1 MNKIPPFDVSQQYQQ
16 IGDRLNQ
23 AALAVLASG
32 QYIGGQTVS
41 QFESEFAKY
50 ISGSGESISQLHD
63 QLHGE
68 LHGQLHGIA
77 CNSGTDALYLA
88 LRALDIGEGD
98 EVITS
103 PFTFFASAETISM
116 TGAKPIFIDIE
127 SHSFNM
133 NVDLIESAITDR
145 TKAIMPVHLFG
156 RAVDMTK
163 LMAIAKK
170 HNLDVIEDC
179 AQATG
184 ASFGGQKVGSI
195 GDVGCFSFY
204 PTKNLGGCG
213 DGGMITTH
221 NPEIAEKLR
230 VLREHG
236 SPKRYYHEYIGMN
249 SRLDALQAALLQVK
263 LPYLDKWNH
272 QRREISDRY
281 TQLFKDANIP
291 NIVTPHHCSESVW
304 NQYTICIGAGKRDHA
319 QSQLREQNII
329 TMIYYPLP
337 LHLQKVYNHL
347 GYQQGDFPVTE
358 NICDRVL
365 SLPMFPE
372 LSEEQQERVV
382 STLQKVLS

>member
-32 QYIGGQTVS
+32 QYIGGQVVS
-41 QFESEFAKY
+41 QFETEFANY
-50 ISGSGESISQLHD
+50 IGASVGASVGSV
-63 QLHGE
+63 
-68 LHGQLHGIA
+68 HGIS

-88 LRALDIGEGD
+88 LRALNIGEGD

-116 TGAKPIFIDIE
+116 TRATPVFIDIE
-127 SHSFNM
+127 AHSFNM
-133 NVDLIESAITDR
+133 NVNLIESAVTER

-156 RAVDMTK
+156 RSVDMTN

-170 HNLDVIEDC
+170 HNLYVIEDC

-184 ASFGGQKVGSI
+184 ATYKGQKVGNI

-213 DGGMITTH
+213 DGGMMTT
-221 NPEIAEKLR
+221 NNAEVAEKLR
-230 VLREHG
+230 ILREHG

-249 SRLDALQAALLQVK
+249 SRLDSLQAALLQVK
-263 LPYLDKWNH
+263 LPYLDKWNS

-281 TQLFKDANIP
+281 THLLKDANIP
-291 NIVTPHHCSESVW
+291 NLIFPDHCSGSVW
-304 NQYTICIGAGKRDHA
+304 NQYTICIGAGKRNDV
-319 QSQLREQNII
+319 QTQLREQNII

-337 LHLQKVYNHL
+337 LHLQTVYKNL
-347 GYQQGDFPVTE
+347 GYKKGDFPITE
-358 NICDRVL
+358 DICDQVL

-372 LSEEQQERVV
+372 LSEEQQDRVV
-382 STLQKVLS
+382 STLQKICS

>member
-32 QYIGGQTVS
+32 QYIGGQVVS
-41 QFESEFAKY
+41 QFETEFANY
-50 ISGSGESISQLHD
+50 IGASVGASVGSVVGSV
-63 QLHGE
+63 
-68 LHGQLHGIA
+68 HGIS

-88 LRALDIGEGD
+88 LRALNIGEGD

-116 TGAKPIFIDIE
+116 TGATPVFIDIE
-127 SHSFNM
+127 AHSFNM
-133 NVDLIESAITDR
+133 NVNLIESAVTER

-156 RAVDMTK
+156 RSVDMTN

-170 HNLDVIEDC
+170 HNLYVIEDC

-184 ASFGGQKVGSI
+184 ATYKGQKVGNI

-213 DGGMITTH
+213 DGGMMTT
-221 NPEIAEKLR
+221 NNTEVAEKLR
-230 VLREHG
+230 ILREHG

-249 SRLDALQAALLQVK
+249 SRLDSLQAALLQVK
-263 LPYLDKWNH
+263 LPYLDKWNS

-281 TQLFKDANIP
+281 THLLKDANIP
-291 NIVTPHHCSESVW
+291 NLIFPDHCSGSVW
-304 NQYTICIGAGKRDHA
+304 NQYTICIGAGKRNDV
-319 QSQLREQNII
+319 QTQLREQNII

-337 LHLQKVYNHL
+337 LHLQTVYKNL
-347 GYQQGDFPVTE
+347 GYKKGDFPITE
-358 NICDRVL
+358 DICDQVL

-372 LSEEQQERVV
+372 LSEEQQDRVV
-382 STLQKVLS
+382 STLQKICS